1 MIIIIEGKKYN
12 TETAKMIA
20 CYNNMDGIRI
30 LQRDDARFF
39 ETALYRKK
47 TGEYFI
53 CTEGNCMSDEVNS
66 IDPVSEEGAKRW
78 SEIYLSVHK
87 YEELWGEVE
96 E

>member
-20 CYNNMDGIRI
+20 YYNNIDGIRI

-53 CTEGNCMSDEVNS
+53 CTKGNCWSDVANE
-66 IDPVSEEGAKRW
+66 IEPVSEAGAKRW
-78 SEIYLSVHK
+78 SEIYLSVYK